1 MSSLSSLLLLV
12 RPASSSPARLPTS
25 DVALQ
30 RRGSSF
36 RLRPPVVRCPPRSR
50 GQASVAAAPSRTSQ
64 ARSAAPLQ
72 PGHRHRKRRPAGAPR
87 PTPSSSRCSL
97 LNTDHPHRAHL
108 TNRTATR
115 FCRLRRACSLR
126 RVCCRRFSGG
136 GAALP
141 MARRGVAA
149 EAGQQSA
156 RLCCGAE
163 WGHIR
168 PYARRSAGAQSRSIA
183 CPLSERSSTG
193 AGGAAGGQYGKDVSP
208 APLRQTRGQCSPALL
223 LPLLLLAP
231 AAAASLSRCCLQ
243 RRSYWLL
250 CCLFCR

>member
-1 MSSLSSLLLLV
+1 MLALNAHTIPYTYRSV
-12 RPASSSPARLPTS
+12 TRKHIAST
-25 DVALQ
+25 Q
-30 RRGSSF
+30 RRAF
-36 RLRPPVVRCPPRSR
+36 AARSPS
-50 GQASVAAAPSRTSQ
+50 QEEAPSRSTS
-64 ARSAAPLQ
+64 AHTVVFA
-72 PGHRHRKRRPAGAPR
+72 
-87 PTPSSSRCSL
+87 
-97 LNTDHPHRAHL
+97 DHPHRAHL

-115 FCRLRRACSLR
+115 FCRLRRACRLR
-126 RVCCRRFSGG
+126 RVFCRSFSGG